1 MLDADASK
9 WRDNSAEH
17 GNRARANVC
26 FCCCLPCVTH
36 LPVQFSAKGNDHSLG
51 LFLLMFLL
59 GPSCRDSSS
68 RAGFSCIILLASTQV
83 CKLTKLINAYK
94 PPIFRQAALP
104 VTLLCKKSCAS
115 LPGSLPII
123 WKAGRGRR
131 GQTPSTLTT
140 RARNSHPAALSAEV
154 RRDS

>member
-68 RAGFSCIILLASTQV
+68 RAGFSMYHSPGFNPSLQADQTHECVQATHFPSGRLARYALMQKVV
-83 CKLTKLINAYK
+83 C
-94 PPIFRQAALP
+94 
-104 VTLLCKKSCAS
+104 
-115 LPGSLPII
+115 
-123 WKAGRGRR
+123 
-131 GQTPSTLTT
+131 
-140 RARNSHPAALSAEV
+140 
-154 RRDS
+154 